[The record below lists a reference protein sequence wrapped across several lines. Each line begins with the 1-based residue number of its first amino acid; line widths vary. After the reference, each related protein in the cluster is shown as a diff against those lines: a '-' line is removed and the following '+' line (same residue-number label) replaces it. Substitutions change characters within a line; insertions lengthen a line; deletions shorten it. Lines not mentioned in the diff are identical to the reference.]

1 MLFHH
6 IINCTVYKSRAIT
19 KRPMVALMVALL
31 VAIKVALMV
40 ALMVVLMVAPM
51 VVLSKLVSSSSKS
64 NLHSIFNSNNLFL
77 LNIVEND
84 LK

>member
-31 VAIKVALMV
+31 VAIKVVLMV
-40 ALMVVLMVAPM
+40 ALM